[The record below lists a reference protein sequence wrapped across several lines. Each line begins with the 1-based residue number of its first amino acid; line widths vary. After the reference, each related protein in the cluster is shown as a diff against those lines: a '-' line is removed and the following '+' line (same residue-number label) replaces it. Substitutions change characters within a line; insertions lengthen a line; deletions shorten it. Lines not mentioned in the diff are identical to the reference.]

1 MKVILR
7 KDVDNLGIM
16 GEVVTVKTGYARNFL
31 IPREMA
37 YTATDGAMKALQVE
51 KKQWV
56 KRQAQEKS
64 AAEIISNQLSELQV
78 SVSMKVGEEG
88 KLYGS
93 VTSQMIADE
102 LTLRGYNIDKR
113 NVLIDEPIRS
123 LGVFDVRVKL
133 HPEVHSTL
141 KVWVISE
148 E

>member
-7 KDVDNLGIM
+7 KDVENLGIM
-16 GEVVTVKTGYARNFL
+16 GEVVTVKTGYARNYL

-37 YTATDGAMKALQVE
+37 YTATPGAMKALEVE

-64 AAEIISNQLSELQV
+64 AAEILAGQLSELQV

-133 HPEVHSTL
+133 HHEVHSTL